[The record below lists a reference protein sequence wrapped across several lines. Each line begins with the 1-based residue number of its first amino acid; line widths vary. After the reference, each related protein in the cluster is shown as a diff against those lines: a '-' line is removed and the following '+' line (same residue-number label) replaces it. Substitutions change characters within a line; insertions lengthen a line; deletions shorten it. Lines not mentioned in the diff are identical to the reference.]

1 MKIHERSLQ
10 TKASPED
17 VWRIWSDTSTWPDWN
32 PDVTAISLEGA
43 FASGTAGSMTTR
55 AGGTH
60 SIRLAGVQ
68 PQRGFTLV
76 TSPAP
81 LSTFHFSCEIAPAA
95 RRGSAV
101 RPLGQG
107 PADERVGGSPRLGRR
122 RMGGPRESRPGGS
135 VKYMLL
141 LVRSDEEWERLNE
154 EERDYEAIMRWWVGL
169 AQQGV

>member
-95 RRGSAV
+95 GGSLISQAV
-101 RPLGQG
+101 RMSGPLGG
-107 PADERVGGSPRLGRR
+107 LMSAMMGERVAGGFTAILEGLKKRA
-122 RMGGPRESRPGGS
+122 
-135 VKYMLL
+135 
-141 LVRSDEEWERLNE
+141 RSH
-154 EERDYEAIMRWWVGL
+154 
-169 AQQGV
+169 